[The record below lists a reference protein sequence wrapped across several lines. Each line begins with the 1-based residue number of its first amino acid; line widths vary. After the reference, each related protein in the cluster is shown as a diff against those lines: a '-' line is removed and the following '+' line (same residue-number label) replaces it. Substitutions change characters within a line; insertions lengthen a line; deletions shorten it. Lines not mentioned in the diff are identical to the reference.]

1 MSETND
7 LQRMRE
13 LIDKLNEAS
22 RRYYD
27 QNESDISDDEW
38 DAMYAELRG
47 LEEKTGER
55 MADSPT
61 RRVGGAVMEGFEQHR
76 HIARLWSMDKA
87 QSEEEILAWAQRC
100 EKQTNDAG
108 GLPKNSY
115 CVEYKLDGLT
125 VNLTYDGGKLVQA
138 ATRGNGEIGEAILPQ
153 AMTIRTIPL
162 TIPFIGRMEVQGEG
176 IMRLS
181 ELKKYNETAAE
192 PLKNARNAAAGA
204 LRNLD
209 PQVTAS
215 RHLDAFFYQI
225 GYIEGRSFETQ
236 QDMLAFM
243 KENGLNIS
251 PFVCPA
257 QTIEEAL
264 KAVHEIE
271 QKRETLDFLIDG
283 ATIKIT
289 DMRTREVLGTTD
301 KFPRWSIAFKFP
313 AQETVTKL
321 LKITWEVGRTGK
333 LTPLAHLS
341 PVDICGVTV
350 KRATLNNYDDICRKR
365 VRIGSEVWVRR
376 SNDVIPEIMGVV
388 WDGEGEAPETDI
400 QPPTVCPA
408 CGGELVKLRE
418 DGVHLFCLNR
428 TSCRPQAIA
437 RMAHFASRQGMDIE
451 TFSTRTAGSFY
462 DELGVRSAADL
473 YHLDREKLVAL
484 KGFGEKKAEKLFA
497 ELEKSKDCE
506 LDAFLFAIGIPNIG
520 KKTACDLMA
529 HFGTLE
535 ALMGASEQELVD
547 VEDVGGIVA
556 ASITE
561 YFSDEEN
568 RRFVNRLLEAG
579 VRPQMHAQQDAG
591 TLFEG
596 MTFVLTGTLPTL
608 SRAQAQEMIR
618 KNGGKATGSV
628 SKKTSIVLAGESAGS
643 KLDKAREPG
652 GAHHRRGTVFAD
664 DRAAEAPGA
673 DGRLKTCTL
682 NEKICGSRPFPFVN
696 LSWYNQE

>member
-1 MSETND
+1 MGETND
-7 LQRMRE
+7 LQRMRG

-38 DAMYAELRG
+38 DAMYAELRK

-100 EKQTNDAG
+100 EKQTTEAG

-125 VNLTYDGGKLVQA
+125 VNLTYDGGRLIQA
-138 ATRGNGEIGEAILPQ
+138 ATRGNGEVGEAILPQ

-162 TIPFIGRMEVQGEG
+162 TIPFTGRMEVQGEG

-181 ELKKYNETAAE
+181 ELKKYNETSAE

-236 QDMLAFM
+236 QDMLDFM
-243 KENGLNIS
+243 KTNGLNIS
-251 PFVCPA
+251 PFVRPA

-264 KAVHEIE
+264 EAVHQIE
-271 QKRETLDFLIDG
+271 KERETLDFLIDG

-388 WDGEGEAPETDI
+388 WDGEGETPETDI
-400 QPPTVCPA
+400 QPPTICPA
-408 CGGELVKLRE
+408 CGGPLVKLRQ

-451 TFSTRTAGSFY
+451 TFSTRTAGLFY

-473 YHLDREKLVAL
+473 YSLDREKLVAL
-484 KGFGEKKAEKLFA
+484 KGFGEKKADKLFA

-520 KKTACDLMA
+520 KKTAYDLMA

-535 ALMGASEQELVD
+535 ALMGATEQELVD
-547 VEDVGGIVA
+547 IEDVGEIVA
-556 ASITE
+556 SSITE
-561 YFSDEEN
+561 YFADEEN
-568 RRFVNRLLEAG
+568 RRFVNRLLEVG
-579 VRPQMHAQQDAG
+579 VHPQMHMQEDAG

-596 MTFVLTGTLPTL
+596 LTFVLTGTLPTL

-643 KLDKAREPG
+643 KLDKARELG
-652 GAHHRRGTVFAD
+652 VTIID
-664 DRAAEAPGA
+664 EAQFL
-673 DGRLKTCTL
+673 RMIEQQK
-682 NEKICGSRPFPFVN
+682 RPETFGN
-696 LSWYNQE
+696 

>member
-1 MSETND
+1 MGETND
-7 LQRMRE
+7 LQRMRG

-38 DAMYAELRG
+38 DAMYAELRK

-100 EKQTNDAG
+100 EKQTTEAG

-125 VNLTYDGGKLVQA
+125 VNLTYDDGRLIQA
-138 ATRGNGEIGEAILPQ
+138 ATRGNGEVGEAILPQ

-162 TIPFIGRMEVQGEG
+162 TIPFTGRMEVQGEG

-181 ELKKYNETAAE
+181 ELKKYNETSAE

-236 QDMLAFM
+236 QDMLDFM
-243 KENGLNIS
+243 KANGLNIS
-251 PFVCPA
+251 PFVRPA

-264 KAVHEIE
+264 EAVHQIE
-271 QKRETLDFLIDG
+271 KERETLDFLIDG

-408 CGGELVKLRE
+408 CGGPLVKLRQ

-451 TFSTRTAGSFY
+451 TFSTRTAGLFY

-473 YHLDREKLVAL
+473 YSLDREKMVAL
-484 KGFGEKKAEKLFA
+484 KGFGEKKADKLFA

-520 KKTACDLMA
+520 KKTAYDLMA

-535 ALMGASEQELVD
+535 ALMGATEQELVD
-547 VEDVGGIVA
+547 IEDVGEIVA
-556 ASITE
+556 SSITE
-561 YFSDEEN
+561 YFADEEN

-579 VRPQMHAQQDAG
+579 VHPQMHMQEDAG

-596 MTFVLTGTLPTL
+596 LTFVLTGTLPTL

-643 KLDKAREPG
+643 KLDKARELG
-652 GAHHRRGTVFAD
+652 VTIID
-664 DRAAEAPGA
+664 EAQFL
-673 DGRLKTCTL
+673 RMIEQQK
-682 NEKICGSRPFPFVN
+682 RPETFGN
-696 LSWYNQE
+696 

>member
-1 MSETND
+1 MGETND
-7 LQRMRE
+7 LQRMRG

-38 DAMYAELRG
+38 DAMYAELRK

-76 HIARLWSMDKA
+76 HIVRLWSMDKA

-100 EKQTNDAG
+100 EKQTTEAG

-125 VNLTYDGGKLVQA
+125 VNLTYDGGRLIQA
-138 ATRGNGEIGEAILPQ
+138 ATRGNGEVGEAILPQ

-162 TIPFIGRMEVQGEG
+162 TIPFTGRMEVQGEG

-181 ELKKYNETAAE
+181 ELKKYNETSAE

-236 QDMLAFM
+236 QDMLDFM
-243 KENGLNIS
+243 KTNGLNIS
-251 PFVCPA
+251 PFVRPA

-264 KAVHEIE
+264 EAVHQIE
-271 QKRETLDFLIDG
+271 KERETLDFLIDG

-408 CGGELVKLRE
+408 CGGPLVKLRQ

-451 TFSTRTAGSFY
+451 TFSTRTAGLFY

-473 YHLDREKLVAL
+473 YSLDREKLVAL
-484 KGFGEKKAEKLFA
+484 KGFGEKKADKLFA

-520 KKTACDLMA
+520 KKTAYDLMA

-535 ALMGASEQELVD
+535 ALMGATEQELVD
-547 VEDVGGIVA
+547 IEDVGEIVA
-556 ASITE
+556 SSITE
-561 YFSDEEN
+561 YFADEEN

-579 VRPQMHAQQDAG
+579 VHPQMHMQEDAG

-596 MTFVLTGTLPTL
+596 LTFVLTGTLPTL

-618 KNGGKATGSV
+618 KNGGKATESV
-628 SKKTSIVLAGESAGS
+628 SKKTSIVLAGESAGN
-643 KLDKAREPG
+643 KLDKARELG
-652 GAHHRRGTVFAD
+652 VTIIDEDQFLRMI
-664 DRAAEAPGA
+664 EQQ
-673 DGRLKTCTL
+673 K
-682 NEKICGSRPFPFVN
+682 RPETFGN
-696 LSWYNQE
+696 

>member
-1 MSETND
+1 MGETND
-7 LQRMRE
+7 LQRMRG

-38 DAMYAELRG
+38 DAMYAELRK

-100 EKQTNDAG
+100 EKQTTEAG

-125 VNLTYDGGKLVQA
+125 VNLTYDGGRLIQA
-138 ATRGNGEIGEAILPQ
+138 ATRGNGEVGEAILPQ

-162 TIPFIGRMEVQGEG
+162 TIPFTGRMEVQGEG

-181 ELKKYNETAAE
+181 ELKKYNETSAE

-236 QDMLAFM
+236 QNMLDFM
-243 KENGLNIS
+243 KTNGLNIS
-251 PFVCPA
+251 PFVRPA

-264 KAVHEIE
+264 EAVHQIE
-271 QKRETLDFLIDG
+271 KERETLDFLIDG

-408 CGGELVKLRE
+408 CGGPLVKLRQ

-451 TFSTRTAGSFY
+451 TFSTRTAGLFY

-473 YHLDREKLVAL
+473 YSLDREKLVAL
-484 KGFGEKKAEKLFA
+484 KGFGEKKADKLFA

-520 KKTACDLMA
+520 KKTAYDLMA

-535 ALMGASEQELVD
+535 ALMGATEQELVD
-547 VEDVGGIVA
+547 IEDVGEIVA
-556 ASITE
+556 SSITE
-561 YFSDEEN
+561 YFADEEN

-579 VRPQMHAQQDAG
+579 VHPQMHMQEDAG

-596 MTFVLTGTLPTL
+596 LTFVLTGTLPTL

-643 KLDKAREPG
+643 KLDKARELG
-652 GAHHRRGTVFAD
+652 VTIID
-664 DRAAEAPGA
+664 EAQFL
-673 DGRLKTCTL
+673 RMIEQQK
-682 NEKICGSRPFPFVN
+682 RPETFGN
-696 LSWYNQE
+696 

>member
-162 TIPFIGRMEVQGEG
+162 TIPFTGRMEVQGEG

-225 GYIEGRSFETQ
+225 GYIEGKSFETQ

-251 PFVCPA
+251 PFVRPA

-264 KAVHEIE
+264 EAVHEIE

-451 TFSTRTAGSFY
+451 TFSTRTAGLFY

-520 KKTACDLMA
+520 KKTAYDLMA

-547 VEDVGGIVA
+547 IEDVGGIVA

-561 YFSDEEN
+561 YFADEEN

-643 KLDKAREPG
+643 KLDKARALGVEVIDE
-652 GAHHRRGTVFAD
+652 AEFLRRL
-664 DRAAEAPGA
+664 R
-673 DGRLKTCTL
+673 
-682 NEKICGSRPFPFVN
+682 
-696 LSWYNQE
+696 

>member
-1 MSETND
+1 MGETND
-7 LQRMRE
+7 LQRMRG

-38 DAMYAELRG
+38 DAMYAELRK

-87 QSEEEILAWAQRC
+87 QSEEEILAWAHRC
-100 EKQTNDAG
+100 EKQTTEAG

-125 VNLTYDGGKLVQA
+125 VNLTYDGGRLIQA
-138 ATRGNGEIGEAILPQ
+138 ATRGNGEVGEAILPQ

-162 TIPFIGRMEVQGEG
+162 TIPFTGRMEVQGEG

-181 ELKKYNETAAE
+181 ELKKYNETSAE

-236 QDMLAFM
+236 QDMLDFM
-243 KENGLNIS
+243 KANGLNIS
-251 PFVCPA
+251 PFVRPA

-264 KAVHEIE
+264 EAVHQIE
-271 QKRETLDFLIDG
+271 KERETLDFLIDG

-350 KRATLNNYDDICRKR
+350 KRATLNNYDDISRKR

-408 CGGELVKLRE
+408 CGGPLVKLKQ

-451 TFSTRTAGSFY
+451 TFSTRTAGLFY

-473 YHLDREKLVAL
+473 YSLDREKLVAL
-484 KGFGEKKAEKLFA
+484 KGFGEKKADKLFA

-520 KKTACDLMA
+520 KKTAYDLMA

-535 ALMGASEQELVD
+535 ALMGATEQELVD
-547 VEDVGGIVA
+547 IEDVGEIVA
-556 ASITE
+556 SSITE
-561 YFSDEEN
+561 YFADEEN

-579 VRPQMHAQQDAG
+579 VHPQMRMQEDAG

-596 MTFVLTGTLPTL
+596 LTFVLTGTLPTL

-643 KLDKAREPG
+643 KLDKARELG
-652 GAHHRRGTVFAD
+652 VTIID
-664 DRAAEAPGA
+664 EAQF
-673 DGRLKTCTL
+673 LSMIEQQK
-682 NEKICGSRPFPFVN
+682 RPETFGN
-696 LSWYNQE
+696 

>member
-100 EKQTNDAG
+100 EKQTSDAG

-162 TIPFIGRMEVQGEG
+162 TIPFTGRMEVQGEG

-225 GYIEGRSFETQ
+225 GYIEGKSFETQ

-251 PFVCPA
+251 PFVRPA

-264 KAVHEIE
+264 EAVHEIE

-408 CGGELVKLRE
+408 CGGELVKQRE

-451 TFSTRTAGSFY
+451 TFSTRTAGLFY

-520 KKTACDLMA
+520 KKTAYDLMA

-561 YFSDEEN
+561 YFADEEN

-643 KLDKAREPG
+643 KLDKARELG
-652 GAHHRRGTVFAD
+652 VRIID
-664 DRAAEAPGA
+664 EAQFLQMIEQQKHPETTG
-673 DGRLKTCTL
+673 D
-682 NEKICGSRPFPFVN
+682 
-696 LSWYNQE
+696 

>member
-1 MSETND
+1 MGETND
-7 LQRMRE
+7 LQRMRG

-38 DAMYAELRG
+38 DAMYAELRK

-87 QSEEEILAWAQRC
+87 QNEEEILAWAQRC
-100 EKQTNDAG
+100 EKQTTEAG

-125 VNLTYDGGKLVQA
+125 VNLTYDGGRLIQA
-138 ATRGNGEIGEAILPQ
+138 ATRGNGEVGEAILPQ

-162 TIPFIGRMEVQGEG
+162 TIPFTGRMEVQGEG

-181 ELKKYNETAAE
+181 ELKKYNETSAE

-236 QDMLAFM
+236 QDMLDFM
-243 KENGLNIS
+243 KTNGLNIS
-251 PFVCPA
+251 PFVRPA

-264 KAVHEIE
+264 EAVHQIE
-271 QKRETLDFLIDG
+271 KERETLDFLIDG

-400 QPPTVCPA
+400 QPPTICPA
-408 CGGELVKLRE
+408 CGGPLVKLRQ

-451 TFSTRTAGSFY
+451 TFSTRTAGLFY

-473 YHLDREKLVAL
+473 YSLDREKLVAL
-484 KGFGEKKAEKLFA
+484 KGFGEKKADKLFA

-520 KKTACDLMA
+520 KKTAYDLMA

-535 ALMGASEQELVD
+535 ALMGATEQELVD
-547 VEDVGGIVA
+547 IEDVGEIVA
-556 ASITE
+556 SSITE
-561 YFSDEEN
+561 YFADEEN

-579 VRPQMHAQQDAG
+579 VHPQMHMQEDAG

-596 MTFVLTGTLPTL
+596 LTFVLTGTLPTL

-643 KLDKAREPG
+643 KLDKARELG
-652 GAHHRRGTVFAD
+652 VTIID
-664 DRAAEAPGA
+664 EAQFL
-673 DGRLKTCTL
+673 RMIERQK
-682 NEKICGSRPFPFVN
+682 RPETFGN
-696 LSWYNQE
+696 

>member
-1 MSETND
+1 MGETND
-7 LQRMRE
+7 LQRMRS

-38 DAMYAELRG
+38 DAMYAELRK

-100 EKQTNDAG
+100 EKQTTEAG

-125 VNLTYDGGKLVQA
+125 VNLTYDGGRLIQA
-138 ATRGNGEIGEAILPQ
+138 ATRGNGEVGEAILPQ

-162 TIPFIGRMEVQGEG
+162 TIPFTGRMEVQGEG

-181 ELKKYNETAAE
+181 ELKKYNETSAE

-236 QDMLAFM
+236 QDMLDFM
-243 KENGLNIS
+243 KANGLNIS
-251 PFVCPA
+251 PFVRPA

-264 KAVHEIE
+264 EAVHQIE
-271 QKRETLDFLIDG
+271 KERETLDFLIDG

-408 CGGELVKLRE
+408 CGGPLVKLRQ

-451 TFSTRTAGSFY
+451 TFSTRTAGLFY

-473 YHLDREKLVAL
+473 YSLDREKLVAL
-484 KGFGEKKAEKLFA
+484 KGFGEKKADKLFA

-520 KKTACDLMA
+520 KKTAYDLMA

-535 ALMGASEQELVD
+535 ALMGATEQELVD
-547 VEDVGGIVA
+547 IEDVGEIVA
-556 ASITE
+556 SSITE
-561 YFSDEEN
+561 YFADEEN
-568 RRFVNRLLEAG
+568 RCFVNRLLEAG
-579 VRPQMHAQQDAG
+579 VHPQMHMQEDAG

-596 MTFVLTGTLPTL
+596 LTFVLTGTLPTL

-643 KLDKAREPG
+643 KLDKARELG
-652 GAHHRRGTVFAD
+652 VTIID
-664 DRAAEAPGA
+664 EAQFL
-673 DGRLKTCTL
+673 RMIEQQK
-682 NEKICGSRPFPFVN
+682 RPETFGN
-696 LSWYNQE
+696 

>member
-38 DAMYAELRG
+38 DAMYAELRK

-87 QSEEEILAWAQRC
+87 QSEDEILAWAQRC

-162 TIPFIGRMEVQGEG
+162 TIPFTGRMEVQGEG

-251 PFVCPA
+251 PFVRPA
-257 QTIEEAL
+257 QTIGEAL
-264 KAVHEIE
+264 EAVHEIE

-451 TFSTRTAGSFY
+451 TFSTRTAGLFY

-520 KKTACDLMA
+520 KKTAYDLMA

-561 YFSDEEN
+561 YFADEEN
-568 RRFVNRLLEAG
+568 RRFVNRLLEVG
-579 VRPQMHAQQDAG
+579 VRPQMHAQQVAG

-643 KLDKAREPG
+643 KLDKARELGVRIIDEAQFLQMIEQQKRPG
-652 GAHHRRGTVFAD
+652 PTGD
-664 DRAAEAPGA
+664 
-673 DGRLKTCTL
+673 
-682 NEKICGSRPFPFVN
+682 
-696 LSWYNQE
+696 

>member
-1 MSETND
+1 MGETND
-7 LQRMRE
+7 LQRMRG

-22 RRYYD
+22 CRYYN

-38 DAMYAELRG
+38 DAMYAELRK

-100 EKQTNDAG
+100 EKQTTEAG

-125 VNLTYDGGKLVQA
+125 VNLTYDGGRLIQA
-138 ATRGNGEIGEAILPQ
+138 ATRGNGEVGEAILPQ

-162 TIPFIGRMEVQGEG
+162 TIPFTGRMEVQGEG

-181 ELKKYNETAAE
+181 ELKKYNETSAE

-236 QDMLAFM
+236 QDMLDFM
-243 KENGLNIS
+243 KANGLNIS
-251 PFVCPA
+251 PFVRPA

-264 KAVHEIE
+264 EAVHQIE
-271 QKRETLDFLIDG
+271 KERETLDFLIDG

-408 CGGELVKLRE
+408 CGGPLVKLRQ

-451 TFSTRTAGSFY
+451 TFSTRTAGLFY

-473 YHLDREKLVAL
+473 YSLDREKLVAL
-484 KGFGEKKAEKLFA
+484 KGFGEKKADKLFA

-520 KKTACDLMA
+520 KKTAYDLMA

-535 ALMGASEQELVD
+535 ALMGATEQELVD
-547 VEDVGGIVA
+547 IEDVGEIVA
-556 ASITE
+556 SSITE
-561 YFSDEEN
+561 YFADEEN

-579 VRPQMHAQQDAG
+579 VHPQMHMQEDAG

-596 MTFVLTGTLPTL
+596 LTFVLTGTLPTL

-628 SKKTSIVLAGESAGS
+628 SKKTSIVLTGESAGS
-643 KLDKAREPG
+643 KLDKARELG
-652 GAHHRRGTVFAD
+652 VTIIDEVQFLRMI
-664 DRAAEAPGA
+664 EQQ
-673 DGRLKTCTL
+673 K
-682 NEKICGSRPFPFVN
+682 RPETFGN
-696 LSWYNQE
+696 

>member
-1 MSETND
+1 MGETND
-7 LQRMRE
+7 LQRMRG

-38 DAMYAELRG
+38 DAMYAELRK

-100 EKQTNDAG
+100 EKQTTEAG

-125 VNLTYDGGKLVQA
+125 VNLTYDGGRLIQA
-138 ATRGNGEIGEAILPQ
+138 ATRGNGEVGEAILPQ
-153 AMTIRTIPL
+153 TMTIRTIPL
-162 TIPFIGRMEVQGEG
+162 TIPFTGRMEVQGEG

-181 ELKKYNETAAE
+181 ELKKYNETSAE

-236 QDMLAFM
+236 QDMLDFM
-243 KENGLNIS
+243 KANGLNIS
-251 PFVCPA
+251 PFVRPA

-264 KAVHEIE
+264 EAVHQIE
-271 QKRETLDFLIDG
+271 KERETLDFLIDG

-408 CGGELVKLRE
+408 CGGPLVKLRQ

-451 TFSTRTAGSFY
+451 TFSTRTAGLFY

-473 YHLDREKLVAL
+473 YSLDREKLVAL
-484 KGFGEKKAEKLFA
+484 KGFGEKKADKLFA

-520 KKTACDLMA
+520 KKTAYDLMA

-535 ALMGASEQELVD
+535 ALMGATEQELVD
-547 VEDVGGIVA
+547 IEDVGEIVA
-556 ASITE
+556 SSITE
-561 YFSDEEN
+561 YFADEEN

-579 VRPQMHAQQDAG
+579 VHPQMHMQEDAG

-596 MTFVLTGTLPTL
+596 LTFVLTGTLPTL

-643 KLDKAREPG
+643 KLDKARELG
-652 GAHHRRGTVFAD
+652 VTIID
-664 DRAAEAPGA
+664 EAQFLRMIEQQKCPEAFG
-673 DGRLKTCTL
+673 
-682 NEKICGSRPFPFVN
+682 N
-696 LSWYNQE
+696 

>member
-1 MSETND
+1 M
-7 LQRMRE
+7 
-13 LIDKLNEAS
+13 
-22 RRYYD
+22 
-27 QNESDISDDEW
+27 
-38 DAMYAELRG
+38 
-47 LEEKTGER
+47 
-55 MADSPT
+55 
-61 RRVGGAVMEGFEQHR
+61 
-76 HIARLWSMDKA
+76 
-87 QSEEEILAWAQRC
+87 
-100 EKQTNDAG
+100 
-108 GLPKNSY
+108 
-115 CVEYKLDGLT
+115 
-125 VNLTYDGGKLVQA
+125 
-138 ATRGNGEIGEAILPQ
+138 
-153 AMTIRTIPL
+153 
-162 TIPFIGRMEVQGEG
+162 
-176 IMRLS
+176 
-181 ELKKYNETAAE
+181 
-192 PLKNARNAAAGA
+192 
-204 LRNLD
+204 
-209 PQVTAS
+209 
-215 RHLDAFFYQI
+215 
-225 GYIEGRSFETQ
+225 
-236 QDMLAFM
+236 
-243 KENGLNIS
+243 
-251 PFVCPA
+251 
-257 QTIEEAL
+257 
-264 KAVHEIE
+264 
-271 QKRETLDFLIDG
+271 
-283 ATIKIT
+283 
-289 DMRTREVLGTTD
+289 
-301 KFPRWSIAFKFP
+301 
-313 AQETVTKL
+313 
-321 LKITWEVGRTGK
+321 
-333 LTPLAHLS
+333 
-341 PVDICGVTV
+341 TV

-451 TFSTRTAGSFY
+451 TFSTRTAGLFY

-520 KKTACDLMA
+520 KKTAYDLMA

-547 VEDVGGIVA
+547 IEDVGGIVA

-561 YFSDEEN
+561 YFADEEN

-643 KLDKAREPG
+643 KLDKARELGVRIIDEAQFLQMIEQQKCPG
-652 GAHHRRGTVFAD
+652 PTGD
-664 DRAAEAPGA
+664 
-673 DGRLKTCTL
+673 
-682 NEKICGSRPFPFVN
+682 
-696 LSWYNQE
+696 

>member
-1 MSETND
+1 VSETND

-13 LIDKLNEAS
+13 LIVKLNEAS

-138 ATRGNGEIGEAILPQ
+138 ATRGNGEVGEAILPQ

-162 TIPFIGRMEVQGEG
+162 TIPFTGRMEVQGEG

-251 PFVCPA
+251 PFVRPA

-264 KAVHEIE
+264 EAVHEIE

-388 WDGEGEAPETDI
+388 WNGEGEAPETDI

-451 TFSTRTAGSFY
+451 TFSTRTAGLFY

-520 KKTACDLMA
+520 KKTAYDLMA

-561 YFSDEEN
+561 YFADEEN

-579 VRPQMHAQQDAG
+579 VRPQMHAQRDAG
-591 TLFEG
+591 TLFEE

-643 KLDKAREPG
+643 KLDKARELGVRIIDEAQFLQMIEQQKRPE
-652 GAHHRRGTVFAD
+652 TTD
-664 DRAAEAPGA
+664 D
-673 DGRLKTCTL
+673 
-682 NEKICGSRPFPFVN
+682 
-696 LSWYNQE
+696 

>member
-38 DAMYAELRG
+38 DAMYAELRK

-87 QSEEEILAWAQRC
+87 QSEDEILAWAQRC

-162 TIPFIGRMEVQGEG
+162 TIPFTGRMEVQGEG

-251 PFVCPA
+251 PFVRPA

-264 KAVHEIE
+264 EAVHEIE

-451 TFSTRTAGSFY
+451 TFSTRTAGLFY

-484 KGFGEKKAEKLFA
+484 KGFGEKKAEKLFT

-506 LDAFLFAIGIPNIG
+506 LNAFLFAIGIPNIG
-520 KKTACDLMA
+520 KKTAYDLMA

-535 ALMGASEQELVD
+535 ALIGASEQELVD

-579 VRPQMHAQQDAG
+579 VRPQVHAQQDAG

-643 KLDKAREPG
+643 KLDKARELG
-652 GAHHRRGTVFAD
+652 VRIID
-664 DRAAEAPGA
+664 EAQF
-673 DGRLKTCTL
+673 LQMIEQQK
-682 NEKICGSRPFPFVN
+682 RPEPTGD
-696 LSWYNQE
+696 

>member
-100 EKQTNDAG
+100 EKQTSDAG

-138 ATRGNGEIGEAILPQ
+138 ATRGNGEVGEAILPQ
-153 AMTIRTIPL
+153 VMTIRTIPL
-162 TIPFIGRMEVQGEG
+162 IIPFTGRMEVQGEG

-251 PFVCPA
+251 PFVRPA

-264 KAVHEIE
+264 EAVHEIE

-451 TFSTRTAGSFY
+451 TFSTRTAGLFY

-520 KKTACDLMA
+520 KKTAYDLMA

-535 ALMGASEQELVD
+535 ALMGASEQELED

-561 YFSDEEN
+561 YFADEEN

-628 SKKTSIVLAGESAGS
+628 SRKTSVVLAGESAGS
-643 KLDKAREPG
+643 KLDKARELG
-652 GAHHRRGTVFAD
+652 VRIID
-664 DRAAEAPGA
+664 EAQF
-673 DGRLKTCTL
+673 LQMIEQQK
-682 NEKICGSRPFPFVN
+682 RPEPTGD
-696 LSWYNQE
+696 

>member
-38 DAMYAELRG
+38 DAMYAELRK

-87 QSEEEILAWAQRC
+87 QSEDEILAWAQRC

-138 ATRGNGEIGEAILPQ
+138 ATRGNGEVGEAILPQ

-162 TIPFIGRMEVQGEG
+162 TIPFTGRMEVQGEG

-225 GYIEGRSFETQ
+225 GYIEGKSFETQ

-251 PFVCPA
+251 PFVRPA
-257 QTIEEAL
+257 QTIGEAL
-264 KAVHEIE
+264 EAVHEIE

-333 LTPLAHLS
+333 LTPLAHLA

-451 TFSTRTAGSFY
+451 TFSTRTAGLFY

-520 KKTACDLMA
+520 KKTAYDLMA
-529 HFGTLE
+529 HFSTLE
-535 ALMGASEQELVD
+535 ALMGASEQELED

-561 YFSDEEN
+561 YFADEEN

-579 VRPQMHAQQDAG
+579 VHPQMHAQQDAG

-643 KLDKAREPG
+643 KLDKARELGVRIIDEAQFLQMIEQQKRPE
-652 GAHHRRGTVFAD
+652 TTD
-664 DRAAEAPGA
+664 D
-673 DGRLKTCTL
+673 
-682 NEKICGSRPFPFVN
+682 
-696 LSWYNQE
+696 

>member
-1 MSETND
+1 MGETND
-7 LQRMRE
+7 LQRMRG

-38 DAMYAELRG
+38 DAMYAELRK

-100 EKQTNDAG
+100 EKQTTEAG

-125 VNLTYDGGKLVQA
+125 VNLTYDGGRLIQA
-138 ATRGNGEIGEAILPQ
+138 ATRGNGEVGEAILPQ

-162 TIPFIGRMEVQGEG
+162 TIPFTGRMEVQGEG

-181 ELKKYNETAAE
+181 ELKKYNETSAE

-236 QDMLAFM
+236 QDMLDFM
-243 KENGLNIS
+243 KTNGLNIS
-251 PFVCPA
+251 PFVRPA

-264 KAVHEIE
+264 EAVHQIE
-271 QKRETLDFLIDG
+271 KERETLDFLIDG

-408 CGGELVKLRE
+408 CGGPLVKLRQ

-451 TFSTRTAGSFY
+451 TFSTRTAGLFY

-473 YHLDREKLVAL
+473 YSLDREKLVAL
-484 KGFGEKKAEKLFA
+484 KGFGEKKADKLFA

-520 KKTACDLMA
+520 KKTAYDLMA

-535 ALMGASEQELVD
+535 ALMGATEQELVD
-547 VEDVGGIVA
+547 IEEVGEIVA
-556 ASITE
+556 SSITE
-561 YFSDEEN
+561 YFADEEN

-579 VRPQMHAQQDAG
+579 VHPQMHMQEDAG

-596 MTFVLTGTLPTL
+596 LTFVLTGTLPTL

-643 KLDKAREPG
+643 KLDKARELG
-652 GAHHRRGTVFAD
+652 VTIID
-664 DRAAEAPGA
+664 EAQFL
-673 DGRLKTCTL
+673 RMIEQQK
-682 NEKICGSRPFPFVN
+682 RPETFGN
-696 LSWYNQE
+696 

>member
-87 QSEEEILAWAQRC
+87 QSEEEIFAWAQRC

-108 GLPKNSY
+108 GLPKNRY

-138 ATRGNGEIGEAILPQ
+138 ATRGNGEVGEAILPQ

-251 PFVCPA
+251 PFVRPA

-264 KAVHEIE
+264 EAVHEIE

-451 TFSTRTAGSFY
+451 TFSTRTAGLFY

-520 KKTACDLMA
+520 KKTAYDLMA

-535 ALMGASEQELVD
+535 ALMGASEQELED
-547 VEDVGGIVA
+547 VEDVGGVVA

-561 YFSDEEN
+561 YFADEEN

-643 KLDKAREPG
+643 KLDKARELG
-652 GAHHRRGTVFAD
+652 VRIID
-664 DRAAEAPGA
+664 EAQFLQMIEQQKCPEPTG
-673 DGRLKTCTL
+673 D
-682 NEKICGSRPFPFVN
+682 
-696 LSWYNQE
+696 

>member
-1 MSETND
+1 MGETND
-7 LQRMRE
+7 LQRMRG

-38 DAMYAELRG
+38 DAMYAELRK

-100 EKQTNDAG
+100 EKQTTEAG

-125 VNLTYDGGKLVQA
+125 VNLTYDGGRLIQA
-138 ATRGNGEIGEAILPQ
+138 ATRGNGEVGEAILPQ

-162 TIPFIGRMEVQGEG
+162 TIPFTGRMEVQGEG

-181 ELKKYNETAAE
+181 ELKKYNETSAE

-236 QDMLAFM
+236 QDMLDFM
-243 KENGLNIS
+243 KTNGLNIS
-251 PFVCPA
+251 PFVRPA

-264 KAVHEIE
+264 EAVHQIE
-271 QKRETLDFLIDG
+271 NERETLDFLIDG

-408 CGGELVKLRE
+408 CGGPLVKLRQ

-451 TFSTRTAGSFY
+451 TFSTRTAGLFY

-473 YHLDREKLVAL
+473 YSLDREKLVAL
-484 KGFGEKKAEKLFA
+484 KGFGEKKADKLFA

-520 KKTACDLMA
+520 KKTAYDLMA

-535 ALMGASEQELVD
+535 ALMGATEQELVD
-547 VEDVGGIVA
+547 IEDVGEIVA
-556 ASITE
+556 SSITE
-561 YFSDEEN
+561 YFADEEN

-579 VRPQMHAQQDAG
+579 VHPQMHMQEDVG

-596 MTFVLTGTLPTL
+596 LTFVLTGTLPTL

-643 KLDKAREPG
+643 KLDKARELG
-652 GAHHRRGTVFAD
+652 VTIID
-664 DRAAEAPGA
+664 EAQFLLMIE
-673 DGRLKTCTL
+673 RQK
-682 NEKICGSRPFPFVN
+682 RPETFGN
-696 LSWYNQE
+696 

>member
-55 MADSPT
+55 MTDSPT

-87 QSEEEILAWAQRC
+87 QSEDEILAWAQRC

-162 TIPFIGRMEVQGEG
+162 TIPFTGRMEVQGEG

-264 KAVHEIE
+264 EAVHEIE

-451 TFSTRTAGSFY
+451 TFSTRTAGLFY

-520 KKTACDLMA
+520 KKTAYDLMA

-561 YFSDEEN
+561 YFADEEN

-643 KLDKAREPG
+643 KLDKARELGVRIIDEAQFLQMIEQQKRPE
-652 GAHHRRGTVFAD
+652 TTD
-664 DRAAEAPGA
+664 D
-673 DGRLKTCTL
+673 
-682 NEKICGSRPFPFVN
+682 
-696 LSWYNQE
+696 

>member
-162 TIPFIGRMEVQGEG
+162 TIPFTGRMEVQGEG

-251 PFVCPA
+251 PFVRPV

-451 TFSTRTAGSFY
+451 TFSTRTAGLFY

-473 YHLDREKLVAL
+473 YHLDREELVAL

-520 KKTACDLMA
+520 KKTAYDLMA

-561 YFSDEEN
+561 YFADEEN

-591 TLFEG
+591 TLFER

-643 KLDKAREPG
+643 KLDKARELG
-652 GAHHRRGTVFAD
+652 VRIID
-664 DRAAEAPGA
+664 EAQF
-673 DGRLKTCTL
+673 LQMIEQQK
-682 NEKICGSRPFPFVN
+682 RPEPTGD
-696 LSWYNQE
+696 

>member
-1 MSETND
+1 MGETND
-7 LQRMRE
+7 LQRMRG

-38 DAMYAELRG
+38 DAMYAELRK

-100 EKQTNDAG
+100 EKQTTEAG

-125 VNLTYDGGKLVQA
+125 VNLTYDGGRLIQA
-138 ATRGNGEIGEAILPQ
+138 ATRGNGEVGEAILPQ

-162 TIPFIGRMEVQGEG
+162 TIPFTGRMEVQGEG

-181 ELKKYNETAAE
+181 ELKKYNETSAE

-236 QDMLAFM
+236 QDMLDFM
-243 KENGLNIS
+243 KTNGLNIS
-251 PFVCPA
+251 PFVRPA

-264 KAVHEIE
+264 EAVHQIE
-271 QKRETLDFLIDG
+271 KERETLDFLIDG

-376 SNDVIPEIMGVV
+376 SNDVLPEIMGVV

-408 CGGELVKLRE
+408 CGGPLVKLRQ

-451 TFSTRTAGSFY
+451 TFSTRTAGLFY

-473 YHLDREKLVAL
+473 YSLDREKLVAL
-484 KGFGEKKAEKLFA
+484 KGFGEKKADKLFA

-520 KKTACDLMA
+520 KKTAYDLMA

-535 ALMGASEQELVD
+535 ALMGATEQELVD
-547 VEDVGGIVA
+547 IEDVGEIVA
-556 ASITE
+556 SSITE
-561 YFSDEEN
+561 YFADEEN

-579 VRPQMHAQQDAG
+579 VHPQMHMQEDAG

-596 MTFVLTGTLPTL
+596 LTFVLTGTLPTL

-643 KLDKAREPG
+643 KLDKARELG
-652 GAHHRRGTVFAD
+652 VTIID
-664 DRAAEAPGA
+664 EAQFL
-673 DGRLKTCTL
+673 RMIEQQK
-682 NEKICGSRPFPFVN
+682 RPETFGN
-696 LSWYNQE
+696 

>member
-1 MSETND
+1 MGETND
-7 LQRMRE
+7 LQRMRG

-38 DAMYAELRG
+38 DALYAELRK

-100 EKQTNDAG
+100 EKQTTEAG

-125 VNLTYDGGKLVQA
+125 VNLTYDGGRLIQA
-138 ATRGNGEIGEAILPQ
+138 ATRGNGEVGEAILPQ

-162 TIPFIGRMEVQGEG
+162 TIPFTGRMEVQGEG

-181 ELKKYNETAAE
+181 ELKKYNETSAE

-236 QDMLAFM
+236 QDMLDFM
-243 KENGLNIS
+243 KANGLTIS
-251 PFVCPA
+251 PFVRPA

-264 KAVHEIE
+264 EAVHQIE
-271 QKRETLDFLIDG
+271 KERETLDFLIDG
-283 ATIKIT
+283 ATIKIA

-400 QPPTVCPA
+400 QPPTICPA
-408 CGGELVKLRE
+408 CGGPLVKLRQ

-451 TFSTRTAGSFY
+451 TFSTRTAGLFY

-473 YHLDREKLVAL
+473 YSLDREKLVAL
-484 KGFGEKKAEKLFA
+484 KGFGEKKADKLFA

-520 KKTACDLMA
+520 KKTAYDLMA

-535 ALMGASEQELVD
+535 ALMGATEQELVD
-547 VEDVGGIVA
+547 IEDVGEIVA
-556 ASITE
+556 SSITE
-561 YFSDEEN
+561 YFADEEN

-579 VRPQMHAQQDAG
+579 VHPQMHMQEDAG

-596 MTFVLTGTLPTL
+596 LTFVLTGTLPTL

-643 KLDKAREPG
+643 KLDKARELG
-652 GAHHRRGTVFAD
+652 VTIID
-664 DRAAEAPGA
+664 EAQFL
-673 DGRLKTCTL
+673 RMIEQQK
-682 NEKICGSRPFPFVN
+682 RPETFGN
-696 LSWYNQE
+696 

>member
-162 TIPFIGRMEVQGEG
+162 TIPFTGRMEVQGEG

-243 KENGLNIS
+243 KENGLSIS
-251 PFVCPA
+251 PFVRPA

-264 KAVHEIE
+264 EAVHEIE

-451 TFSTRTAGSFY
+451 TFSTRTAGLFY

-520 KKTACDLMA
+520 KKTAYDLMA

-561 YFSDEEN
+561 YFADEEN

-628 SKKTSIVLAGESAGS
+628 SKKTNIVLAGESAGS
-643 KLDKAREPG
+643 KLDKARELG
-652 GAHHRRGTVFAD
+652 VRIID
-664 DRAAEAPGA
+664 EAQFLQMIEQQKHPEMTG
-673 DGRLKTCTL
+673 D
-682 NEKICGSRPFPFVN
+682 
-696 LSWYNQE
+696 

>member
-1 MSETND
+1 MGETND
-7 LQRMRE
+7 LQRMRG

-38 DAMYAELRG
+38 DAMYAELRK

-100 EKQTNDAG
+100 EKQTTEAG

-125 VNLTYDGGKLVQA
+125 VNLTYDGGRLIQA
-138 ATRGNGEIGEAILPQ
+138 ATRGNGEVGEAILPQ

-162 TIPFIGRMEVQGEG
+162 TIPFTGRMEVQGEG

-181 ELKKYNETAAE
+181 ELKKYNETSAE

-236 QDMLAFM
+236 QDMLDFM
-243 KENGLNIS
+243 KTNGLNIS
-251 PFVCPA
+251 PFVRPA

-264 KAVHEIE
+264 EAVHQIE
-271 QKRETLDFLIDG
+271 KERETLDFLIDG

-400 QPPTVCPA
+400 QPPMVCPA
-408 CGGELVKLRE
+408 CGGPLVKLRQ

-451 TFSTRTAGSFY
+451 TFSTRTAGLFY

-473 YHLDREKLVAL
+473 YSLDREKLVAL
-484 KGFGEKKAEKLFA
+484 KGFGEKKADKLFA

-520 KKTACDLMA
+520 KKTAYDLMA

-535 ALMGASEQELVD
+535 ALMGATEQELVD
-547 VEDVGGIVA
+547 IEDVGEIVA
-556 ASITE
+556 SSITE
-561 YFSDEEN
+561 YFADEEN

-579 VRPQMHAQQDAG
+579 VHPQMHMQEDAG

-596 MTFVLTGTLPTL
+596 LTFVLTGTLPTL

-643 KLDKAREPG
+643 KLDKARELG
-652 GAHHRRGTVFAD
+652 VTIID
-664 DRAAEAPGA
+664 EAQFL
-673 DGRLKTCTL
+673 RLIEQQK
-682 NEKICGSRPFPFVN
+682 RPETFGN
-696 LSWYNQE
+696 

>member
-100 EKQTNDAG
+100 EKQTSDAG

-138 ATRGNGEIGEAILPQ
+138 ATRGNGEVGEAILPQ

-162 TIPFIGRMEVQGEG
+162 TIPFTGRMEVQGEG

-251 PFVCPA
+251 PFVRPV

-264 KAVHEIE
+264 EAVHEIE

-451 TFSTRTAGSFY
+451 TFSTRTAGLFY

-520 KKTACDLMA
+520 KKTAYDLMA

-535 ALMGASEQELVD
+535 ALMGASEQELED

-561 YFSDEEN
+561 YFADEEN
-568 RRFVNRLLEAG
+568 RCFVNRLLEAG

-643 KLDKAREPG
+643 KLDKARELG
-652 GAHHRRGTVFAD
+652 VRIID
-664 DRAAEAPGA
+664 EAQF
-673 DGRLKTCTL
+673 LQMIEQQK
-682 NEKICGSRPFPFVN
+682 RPE
-696 LSWYNQE
+696 LTGD

>member
-1 MSETND
+1 MGETND
-7 LQRMRE
+7 LQRMRG

-38 DAMYAELRG
+38 DAMYAELRK
-47 LEEKTGER
+47 LEERTGER
-55 MADSPT
+55 LPDSPT
-61 RRVGGAVMEGFEQHR
+61 RRVGGEVMAGFEDHR

-100 EKQTNDAG
+100 EKQTTEAG

-125 VNLTYDGGKLVQA
+125 VNLTYDGGRLIQA
-138 ATRGNGEIGEAILPQ
+138 ATRGNGEVGEAILPQ

-162 TIPFIGRMEVQGEG
+162 TIPFTGRMEVQGEG

-181 ELKKYNETAAE
+181 ELKKYNETSAE

-236 QDMLAFM
+236 QDMLDFM
-243 KENGLNIS
+243 KTNGLNIS
-251 PFVCPA
+251 PFVRPA

-264 KAVHEIE
+264 EAVHQIE
-271 QKRETLDFLIDG
+271 NERETLDFLIDG

-400 QPPTVCPA
+400 QPPTICPA
-408 CGGELVKLRE
+408 CGGPLVKLRQ

-451 TFSTRTAGSFY
+451 TFSTRTAGLFY

-473 YHLDREKLVAL
+473 YSLDREKLVAL
-484 KGFGEKKAEKLFA
+484 KGFGEKKADKLFA

-520 KKTACDLMA
+520 KKTAYDLMA

-535 ALMGASEQELVD
+535 ALMGATEQELVD
-547 VEDVGGIVA
+547 IEDVGEIVA
-556 ASITE
+556 SSITE
-561 YFSDEEN
+561 YFADEEN

-579 VRPQMHAQQDAG
+579 VHPQMHMQEDAG

-596 MTFVLTGTLPTL
+596 LTFVLTGTLPTL

-643 KLDKAREPG
+643 KLDKARELG
-652 GAHHRRGTVFAD
+652 VTIID
-664 DRAAEAPGA
+664 EAQFL
-673 DGRLKTCTL
+673 RMIEQQK
-682 NEKICGSRPFPFVN
+682 RPETFGN
-696 LSWYNQE
+696 

>member
-87 QSEEEILAWAQRC
+87 QSEDEILAWAQRC

-162 TIPFIGRMEVQGEG
+162 TIPFTGRMEVQGEG

-243 KENGLNIS
+243 KENGLSIS
-251 PFVCPA
+251 PFVRPA

-264 KAVHEIE
+264 EAVHEIE

-333 LTPLAHLS
+333 LTPLAHLA

-451 TFSTRTAGSFY
+451 TFSTRTAGLFY

-520 KKTACDLMA
+520 KKTAYDLMA

-643 KLDKAREPG
+643 KLDKARELGVRIIDEAQFLQMIEQQKCPG
-652 GAHHRRGTVFAD
+652 PTGD
-664 DRAAEAPGA
+664 
-673 DGRLKTCTL
+673 
-682 NEKICGSRPFPFVN
+682 
-696 LSWYNQE
+696 

>member
-1 MSETND
+1 MGETND
-7 LQRMRE
+7 LQRMRG

-22 RRYYD
+22 CRYYN

-38 DAMYAELRG
+38 DAMYAELRK

-61 RRVGGAVMEGFEQHR
+61 RRVGGTVMEGFEQHR

-100 EKQTNDAG
+100 EKQTTEAG

-125 VNLTYDGGKLVQA
+125 VNLTYDGGRLIQA
-138 ATRGNGEIGEAILPQ
+138 ATRGNGEVGEAILPQ

-162 TIPFIGRMEVQGEG
+162 TIPFTGRMEVQGEG

-181 ELKKYNETAAE
+181 ELKKYNETSAE

-236 QDMLAFM
+236 QDMLDFM
-243 KENGLNIS
+243 KTNGLNIS
-251 PFVCPA
+251 PFVRPA

-264 KAVHEIE
+264 EAVHQIE
-271 QKRETLDFLIDG
+271 KDRETLDFLIDG

-408 CGGELVKLRE
+408 CGGPLVKLRQ

-451 TFSTRTAGSFY
+451 TFSTRTAGLFY

-473 YHLDREKLVAL
+473 YSLDREKLVAL
-484 KGFGEKKAEKLFA
+484 KGFGEKKADKLFA

-520 KKTACDLMA
+520 KKTAYDLMA

-535 ALMGASEQELVD
+535 ALMGATEQELVD
-547 VEDVGGIVA
+547 IEDVGEIVA
-556 ASITE
+556 SSITE
-561 YFSDEEN
+561 YFADEEN
-568 RRFVNRLLEAG
+568 CRFVNRLLEAG
-579 VRPQMHAQQDAG
+579 VHPQMHMQEDAG

-596 MTFVLTGTLPTL
+596 LTFVLTGTLPTL

-643 KLDKAREPG
+643 KLDKARELG
-652 GAHHRRGTVFAD
+652 VTIID
-664 DRAAEAPGA
+664 EAQFL
-673 DGRLKTCTL
+673 RMIEQQK
-682 NEKICGSRPFPFVN
+682 RPETFGN
-696 LSWYNQE
+696 

>member
-7 LQRMRE
+7 LHRMRE

-38 DAMYAELRG
+38 DAMYAELRK

-138 ATRGNGEIGEAILPQ
+138 ATRGNGEVGEAILPQ

-162 TIPFIGRMEVQGEG
+162 TIPFTGRMEVQGEG

-181 ELKKYNETAAE
+181 ELKKYNETAVE

-264 KAVHEIE
+264 EAVHEIE

-451 TFSTRTAGSFY
+451 TFSTRTAGLFY

-520 KKTACDLMA
+520 KKTAYDLMA

-547 VEDVGGIVA
+547 IEDVGGIVA

-561 YFSDEEN
+561 YFADEEN

-643 KLDKAREPG
+643 KLDKARELG
-652 GAHHRRGTVFAD
+652 VRIID
-664 DRAAEAPGA
+664 EAQF
-673 DGRLKTCTL
+673 LQMIEQQK
-682 NEKICGSRPFPFVN
+682 RPEPTGD
-696 LSWYNQE
+696 

>member
-1 MSETND
+1 MGETND
-7 LQRMRE
+7 LQRMRG

-38 DAMYAELRG
+38 DAMYAELRK

-87 QSEEEILAWAQRC
+87 QSEEEILTWAQRC
-100 EKQTNDAG
+100 EKQTTEAG

-125 VNLTYDGGKLVQA
+125 VNLTYDGGRLIQA
-138 ATRGNGEIGEAILPQ
+138 ATRGNGEVGEAILPQ

-162 TIPFIGRMEVQGEG
+162 TIPFTGRMEVQGEG

-181 ELKKYNETAAE
+181 ELKKYNETSAE

-236 QDMLAFM
+236 QDMLDFM
-243 KENGLNIS
+243 KTNGLNIS
-251 PFVCPA
+251 PFVRPA

-264 KAVHEIE
+264 EAVHQIE
-271 QKRETLDFLIDG
+271 KERETLDFLIDG

-408 CGGELVKLRE
+408 CGGPLVKLRQ

-451 TFSTRTAGSFY
+451 TFSTRTAGLFY

-473 YHLDREKLVAL
+473 YSLDREKLVAL
-484 KGFGEKKAEKLFA
+484 KGFGEKKADKLFA

-520 KKTACDLMA
+520 KKTAYDLMA

-535 ALMGASEQELVD
+535 ALMGATEQELVD
-547 VEDVGGIVA
+547 IEDVGEIVA
-556 ASITE
+556 SSITE
-561 YFSDEEN
+561 YFADEEN

-579 VRPQMHAQQDAG
+579 VHPQMHMQEDAS

-596 MTFVLTGTLPTL
+596 LTFVLTGTLPTL

-643 KLDKAREPG
+643 KLDKARELG
-652 GAHHRRGTVFAD
+652 VTIID
-664 DRAAEAPGA
+664 EAQFL
-673 DGRLKTCTL
+673 RMIEQQK
-682 NEKICGSRPFPFVN
+682 RPETFGN
-696 LSWYNQE
+696 